1 MTSLIKRQP
10 IGTLITYFDEKQNG
24 ISAKLPLYEGEN
36 IIGRDNLK
44 CDVVMGLKEIS
55 PVHCKITLN
64 KFNEFSIEDLDSQ
77 YGVYK
82 LNPNFPLEQKQKLKP
97 GKEYELVE
105 SKPFYISKYRC
116 LFLNSTDQL
125 NKAPSAATVDK
136 EAVETSKKSKIYKVF
151 LSVIIEK
158 ETKNGGE

>member
-1 MTSLIKRQP
+1 MASLLKRQP
-10 IGTLITYFDEKQNG
+10 IGTLIAYFDDKQNG
-24 ISAKLPLYEGEN
+24 LSAKLPLYEGEN

-44 CDVVMGLKEIS
+44 SDVVMGLKEIS

-105 SKPFYISKYRC
+105 GKPFYISKYRC
-116 LFLNSTDQL
+116 MFLNSTDQL
-125 NKAPSAATVDK
+125 AKPHASANEK
-136 EAVETSKKSKIYKVF
+136 EADASKKS
-151 LSVIIEK
+151 IIS
-158 ETKNGGE
+158 